1 MVDKLQVDNPA
12 NKSMHYGQTSVGI
25 LTPPNSLPKANV
37 YSGIEAQKR
46 YDEMQ
51 QDLFLSEK
59 KAKKYEKKGF
69 PTILKIIGGG
79 ALIAGTLAYRRKIWK
94 GIKKLLHR

>member
-12 NKSMHYGQTSVGI
+12 NKAMHYRQTSVGI
-25 LTPPNSLPKANV
+25 LNPPDRLPKVTV
-37 YSGIEAQKR
+37 YSGVEAQKR

-51 QDLFLSEK
+51 HDLYISEK
-59 KAKKYEKKGF
+59 RAKKYEKRGF

-79 ALIAGTLAYRRKIWK
+79 AIIAGIIKCRKNIWK
-94 GIKKLLHR
+94 GIKKLLRH